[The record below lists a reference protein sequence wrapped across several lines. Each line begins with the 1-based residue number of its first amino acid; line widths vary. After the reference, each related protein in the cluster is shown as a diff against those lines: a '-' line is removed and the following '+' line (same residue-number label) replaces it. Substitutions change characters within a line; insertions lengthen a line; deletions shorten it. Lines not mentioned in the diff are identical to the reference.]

1 MYEGQVGLGKV
12 PSGQMMVKLRILK
25 HKSQDCWL

>member
-1 MYEGQVGLGKV
+1 MYEGQVGVGKV
-12 PSGQMMVKLRILK
+12 PSRQMMVKPRILK